1 MTIADCEKRT
11 GINIGFQHEK
21 SSLNVS
27 RCTDKYIVPTLHDG
41 SDRDLNTDGN
51 SNYLG
56 ERENEDLASQGQQYH
71 L

>member
-1 MTIADCEKRT
+1 MTIY
-11 GINIGFQHEK
+11 
-21 SSLNVS
+21 
-27 RCTDKYIVPTLHDG
+27 DKHKG

-56 ERENEDLASQGQQYH
+56 ERDNEDLASQWQQYH